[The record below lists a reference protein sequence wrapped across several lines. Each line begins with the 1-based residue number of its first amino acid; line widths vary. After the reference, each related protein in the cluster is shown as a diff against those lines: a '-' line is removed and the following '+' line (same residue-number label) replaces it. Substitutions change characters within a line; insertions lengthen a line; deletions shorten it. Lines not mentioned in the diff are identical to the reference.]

1 MAHVTYRIVAHDGGF
16 AYRVGD
22 TISETYASR
31 EAAHAAAVAAAA
43 EQTAAGQGMTILYE
57 TADGEWRHEDVSGRD
72 RPDTEVA
79 D

>member
-1 MAHVTYRIVAHDGGF
+1 
-16 AYRVGD
+16 
-22 TISETYASR
+22 
-31 EAAHAAAVAAAA
+31 
-43 EQTAAGQGMTILYE
+43 MTILYE